1 MALPARIL
9 IVDDEQPIADL
20 LSHTFEQEGHVVA
33 RAHDGIDCMNKMA
46 GFRPDV
52 VIMDIMMPRLD
63 GVEATQL
70 IRRNRAY
77 QGTVI
82 VALTAK
88 ADADTRRRMH
98 QAGADAFVR
107 KPFVIARL
115 VERVGN
121 LLATRLG
128 MQ

>member
-20 LSHTFEQEGHVVA
+20 LSHTFEQEGHVIA

-63 GVEATQL
+63 GVEATRL
-70 IRRNRAY
+70 IRRNRSY

-82 VALTAK
+82 IALSAK
-88 ADADTRRRMH
+88 AGEESRKQMH
-98 QAGADAFVR
+98 EAGADAFVR

-115 VERVGN
+115 VERVGEM
-121 LLATRLG
+121 LAARMG